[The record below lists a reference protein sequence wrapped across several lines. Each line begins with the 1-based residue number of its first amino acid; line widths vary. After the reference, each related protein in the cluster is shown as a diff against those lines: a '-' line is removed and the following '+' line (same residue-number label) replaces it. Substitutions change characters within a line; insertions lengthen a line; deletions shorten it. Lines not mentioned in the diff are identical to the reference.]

1 MEGML
6 LGRAVR
12 FGYINARCRA
22 LKSKLLDKDLFH
34 NALMAEGLGD
44 IYSLL
49 NTTPYAPYI
58 KSARK
63 ETILK
68 GLEESFKELYKKSTS
83 TLTKE
88 EKRIFDLFFIEREAM
103 ESKRAAF
110 KSGDESYLE
119 YKRVELE
126 YLKRVKTTL
135 EKMDRSLKRDLAA
148 IVGSYFDSLNLYTI
162 VRLRVLYKKEPEE
175 VVPFLVPY
183 GIAFGM
189 KELSKVAGMS
199 GIGEISDALHGK
211 IGTSFGGYREF
222 MRAVREFHMRA
233 INRVWYGYP
242 FKISVIF
249 SLLRMKELE
258 IKDIRALVEGVYYRL
273 PEDEI
278 AKMIGGV

>member
-1 MEGML
+1 MGGML
-6 LGRAVR
+6 LGRAAR
-12 FGYINARCRA
+12 FGYLNARCRT
-22 LKSKLLDKDLFH
+22 LKSKLLDRDLLR
-34 NALMAEGLGD
+34 NAVTAEGLGE

-49 NTTPYAPYI
+49 KSTPYAPYI
-58 KSARK
+58 NSARR
-63 ETILK
+63 ETILN

-83 TLTKE
+83 ALTKD

-103 ESKRAAF
+103 ESRRAAF

-126 YLKRVKTTL
+126 YLKRVKAAL
-135 EKMDRSLKRDLAA
+135 EKMERSLKRDLAA
-148 IVGSYFDSLNLYTI
+148 IVGSYFDCLNLYTI
-162 VRLRVLYKKEPEE
+162 VRLRLLYKKEPEE

-211 IGTSFGGYREF
+211 IGTPFGGYREF
-222 MRAVREFHMRA
+222 VRALREFHMRA
-233 INRVWYGYP
+233 IERVWYGYP

-258 IKDIRALVEGVYYRL
+258 IKDIRALVEGLYYGL

-278 AKMIGGV
+278 AKMVGGV

>member
-1 MEGML
+1 MGGML
-6 LGRAVR
+6 LGRAAR
-12 FGYINARCRA
+12 FGYLNARCRT
-22 LKSKLLDKDLFH
+22 LKSKLLDRDLLR
-34 NALMAEGLGD
+34 NAVTAEGLGE

-49 NTTPYAPYI
+49 KSTPYAPYI
-58 KSARK
+58 NSARR
-63 ETILK
+63 ETILN

-83 TLTKE
+83 ALTKD

-103 ESKRAAF
+103 ESRRAAF

-126 YLKRVKTTL
+126 YLKRVKAAL
-135 EKMDRSLKRDLAA
+135 EKMERSLKRDLAA
-148 IVGSYFDSLNLYTI
+148 IVGSYFDCLNLYTI
-162 VRLRVLYKKEPEE
+162 VRLRLLYKKEPEE

-211 IGTSFGGYREF
+211 IGTPFSGYREF
-222 MRAVREFHMRA
+222 MRALREFHMRA
-233 INRVWYGYP
+233 IERVWYGYP

-258 IKDIRALVEGVYYRL
+258 IKDIRALVEGLYYGL

-278 AKMIGGV
+278 AKMVGGV

>member
-1 MEGML
+1 MGGML
-6 LGRAVR
+6 LGRAAR
-12 FGYINARCRA
+12 FGYLNARCRT
-22 LKSKLLDKDLFH
+22 LKSKLLDRDLLR
-34 NALMAEGLGD
+34 NAVTAEGLGE

-49 NTTPYAPYI
+49 KSTPYAPYI
-58 KSARK
+58 NSARR
-63 ETILK
+63 ETILN
-68 GLEESFKELYKKSTS
+68 GLEESFKELYKRSTS
-83 TLTKE
+83 ALTKD

-103 ESKRAAF
+103 ESRRAAF

-126 YLKRVKTTL
+126 YLKRVKAAL
-135 EKMDRSLKRDLAA
+135 EKMERSLKRDLAA
-148 IVGSYFDSLNLYTI
+148 IVGSYFDCLNLYTI
-162 VRLRVLYKKEPEE
+162 VRLRLLYKKEPEE

-211 IGTSFGGYREF
+211 IGTPFGGYREF
-222 MRAVREFHMRA
+222 MRALREFHMRA
-233 INRVWYGYP
+233 IERVWYGYP

-258 IKDIRALVEGVYYRL
+258 IKDIRALVEGLYYGL

-278 AKMIGGV
+278 AKMVGGV

>member
-1 MEGML
+1 MGGML
-6 LGRAVR
+6 LGRVVK
-12 FGYINARCRA
+12 FGYLNARCRA
-22 LKSKLLDKDLFH
+22 LKSRLLDRDLLR
-34 NALMAEGLGD
+34 NAVTAEGLGE

-49 NTTPYAPYI
+49 KSTPYAPYI
-58 KSARK
+58 NSARR
-63 ETILK
+63 ETILN

-83 TLTKE
+83 ALTKD

-103 ESKRAAF
+103 ESRRAAF

-126 YLKRVKTTL
+126 YLKRVKAAL
-135 EKMDRSLKRDLAA
+135 EKMERSLKRDLAA
-148 IVGSYFDSLNLYTI
+148 IVGSYFDCLNLYTI
-162 VRLRVLYKKEPEE
+162 VRLRLLYKKEPEE

-211 IGTSFGGYREF
+211 IGTPFGGYREF
-222 MRAVREFHMRA
+222 MRALREFHMRA
-233 INRVWYGYP
+233 IERVWYGYP

-258 IKDIRALVEGVYYRL
+258 IKDIRALVEGLYYGL

-278 AKMIGGV
+278 AKMVGGV

>member
-1 MEGML
+1 MGGML
-6 LGRAVR
+6 LGRAAR
-12 FGYINARCRA
+12 FGYLNARCRT
-22 LKSKLLDKDLFH
+22 LKSKLLDRDLLR
-34 NALMAEGLGD
+34 NAVTAEGLGE

-49 NTTPYAPYI
+49 KSTPYAPYI
-58 KSARK
+58 NSARR
-63 ETILK
+63 ETILN

-83 TLTKE
+83 ALTKD

-103 ESKRAAF
+103 ESRRAAF

-126 YLKRVKTTL
+126 YLKRVKAAL
-135 EKMDRSLKRDLAA
+135 EKMERSLKRDLAA
-148 IVGSYFDSLNLYTI
+148 IVGSYFDCLNLYTI
-162 VRLRVLYKKEPEE
+162 VRLRLLYKKEPEE

-211 IGTSFGGYREF
+211 IGTPFGGYREF
-222 MRAVREFHMRA
+222 MRALREFHMRA
-233 INRVWYGYP
+233 IERVWYGYP

-258 IKDIRALVEGVYYRL
+258 IKDIRALVEGLYYGL

-278 AKMIGGV
+278 AKMVGGV